1 MTDQT
6 TLEPTKPPSAIETY
20 KEEIEKILASEYEE
34 GVQYSM
40 IGLIQ
45 TWLSVADLDELGNFS
60 EWLRVKLFRQEDEA
74 KRAIVYVL
82 FMHATERCRYFV
94 QDISD
99 EDFYFLLAL
108 DKLGVTK
115 YRYFFRTY
123 VRLPSEA
130 GDDQLGKAHFH
141 LPDELIDQIHRLE
154 SNGLIVNRMS
164 HIEIS
169 PRGRAFMQKH
179 LQDKLLA
186 GF

>member
-6 TLEPTKPPSAIETY
+6 ALDPTSPLAAIDVY
-20 KEEIEKILASEYEE
+20 KEEIEKILTDEYEE
-34 GVQYSM
+34 GAQYRL

-45 TWLSVADLDELGNFS
+45 TWISVAELDDLRNFA
-60 EWLRVKLFRQEDEA
+60 EWLRIKLFHQENET
-74 KRAIVYVL
+74 KKAIVYVL

-108 DKLGVTK
+108 DKLGTTS
-115 YRYFFRTY
+115 YGRFFRTY
-123 VRLPSEA
+123 VRLPTEENDRLGEA
-130 GDDQLGKAHFH
+130 YPH
-141 LPDELIDQIHRLE
+141 LSDELYAQIRHLE
-154 SNGLIVNRMS
+154 SDGLIVIRMS

-169 PRGRAFMQKH
+169 PRGKAFMQKH